1 MPYSSLSDPV
11 DLARAQAVLK
21 AVWDEVVSSTPD
33 GFEQRQRTRLAY
45 IVAALVAVADDD
57 DVLKRKV
64 LDLYRKPALS

>member
-57 DVLKRKV
+57 DDLKRKV
-64 LDLYRKPALS
+64 LDLYRQSALS